1 VTDLGELLQNFRR
14 SAFRLET
21 LEHYTVPQEAE
32 WFATWR
38 RTGRLPELTPDNDSW
53 LRMVRDHTSAGRVM
67 QRVRVVSTPLTDYE
81 RFELALFPP
90 SLGAGEDIRVISR
103 SVFRSFLQVGE
114 DFWLF
119 DSQMAVMLRYDSAG
133 RFLRAEPGQPDLCQ
147 RRCDE
152 VLARSIPLK
161 EYLVTLGPPAESLG
175 AGCSAF
181 AKGQGLAALP

>member
-1 VTDLGELLQNFRR
+1 MTDLAALFRNFRR

-21 LEHYTVPQEAE
+21 LERYTVPQEAE

-53 LRMVRDHTSAGRVM
+53 LRMVRDHTRAGRVM

-90 SLGAGEDIRVISR
+90 SLEAGEDIRVISR
-103 SVFRSFLQVGE
+103 STVRISE

-119 DSQMAVMLRYDSAG
+119 DSQTAVMLRYDPAG
-133 RFLRAEPGQPDLCQ
+133 RFLSAEPGQPSLCQ

-152 VLARSIPLK
+152 ALAQSIPLK
-161 EYLVTLGPPAESLG
+161 EYLATL
-175 AGCSAF
+175 
-181 AKGQGLAALP
+181 

>member
-1 VTDLGELLQNFRR
+1 VTDLGALLQNFRR

-38 RTGRLPELTPDNDSW
+38 RTGRLPELTPESDSW
-53 LRMVRDHTSAGRVM
+53 LRMVRDHIRAGRVM

-90 SLGAGEDIRVISR
+90 SLDAGEDIRVISR
-103 SVFRSFLQVGE
+103 SVFRSILRVSQ

-119 DSQMAVMLRYDSAG
+119 DSETAVMLRYDPAG
-133 RFLRAEPGQPDLCQ
+133 RFLSAEPGQPSLCQ
-147 RRCDE
+147 RQCE
-152 VLARSIPLK
+152 ETLGQSMPLK
-161 EYLVTLGPPAESLG
+161 EYLATL
-175 AGCSAF
+175 
-181 AKGQGLAALP
+181 

>member
-1 VTDLGELLQNFRR
+1 VTDLAALFRNFRR

-21 LEHYTVPQEAE
+21 LERYTVPQEAE

-53 LRMVRDHTSAGRVM
+53 LRMVRDHTRAGRVM

-90 SLGAGEDIRVISR
+90 SLEAGEDIRVISR
-103 SVFRSFLQVGE
+103 STVRISE

-119 DSQMAVMLRYDSAG
+119 DSQTAVMLRYDPAG
-133 RFLRAEPGQPDLCQ
+133 RFLSAEPGQPSLCQ

-152 VLARSIPLK
+152 ALAQSIPLK
-161 EYLVTLGPPAESLG
+161 EYLATL
-175 AGCSAF
+175 
-181 AKGQGLAALP
+181 

>member
-1 VTDLGELLQNFRR
+1 MTDLGALLQNFRR

-90 SLGAGEDIRVISR
+90 SLEAGEDIRVISR
-103 SVFRSFLQVGE
+103 SIVRVSE

-133 RFLRAEPGQPDLCQ
+133 RFLKAEPGQPDLCQ

-152 VLARSIPLK
+152 VLAASIPLK
-161 EYLVTLGPPAESLG
+161 EYLANL
-175 AGCSAF
+175 
-181 AKGQGLAALP
+181 

>member
-1 VTDLGELLQNFRR
+1 MTDLAALLKTFRH

-21 LEHYTVPQEAE
+21 LGHYTVPQEAE

-53 LRMVRDHTSAGRVM
+53 LRMVRDHTRAGRVM

-90 SLGAGEDIRVISR
+90 SLDAGEDIRVISR
-103 SVFRSFLQVGE
+103 SVVGVSE

-119 DSQMAVMLRYDSAG
+119 DAQTAVMLRYDSAG
-133 RFLRAEPGQPDLCQ
+133 SFLRAEPGQPGLCQ
-147 RRCDE
+147 RRCE
-152 VLARSIPLK
+152 ETLAQSIPLK
-161 EYLVTLGPPAESLG
+161 EYLATL
-175 AGCSAF
+175 
-181 AKGQGLAALP
+181 